1 MAKKSRLAAK
11 QPTILEFA
19 VGNIDQETFDEVA
32 DKISLEMSRMLFR
45 HQVDRCLITPGLKG
59 AFMYVHV
66 LKAEYFNEFKKS
78 LNSTSRFIV
87 SSLRDHI
94 FKENNI
100 LYPTALDV
108 IKENKV
114 WNKMKTECDKIGYCS
129 FTKL

>member
-66 LKAEYFNEFKKS
+66 LKAEYFNEFKKIFDGERIGVGQVLRFTRG
-78 LNSTSRFIV
+78 LNER
-87 SSLRDHI
+87 
-94 FKENNI
+94 
-100 LYPTALDV
+100 
-108 IKENKV
+108 
-114 WNKMKTECDKIGYCS
+114 
-129 FTKL
+129 